1 MNTTLDKLPLNT
13 TGVVTNIDLQ
23 GPIFRRI
30 LDLGIINGT
39 KITPVFKS
47 PFSNPVAFEVR
58 NTILAIRN
66 SDSKNIYI
74 KY

>member
-13 TGVVTNIDLQ
+13 PGIVTKIDLD
-23 GPIFRRI
+23 GPISRRI

-47 PFSNPVAFEVR
+47 PFSNPIAYEVR

-66 SDSKNIYI
+66 SDSENIYI